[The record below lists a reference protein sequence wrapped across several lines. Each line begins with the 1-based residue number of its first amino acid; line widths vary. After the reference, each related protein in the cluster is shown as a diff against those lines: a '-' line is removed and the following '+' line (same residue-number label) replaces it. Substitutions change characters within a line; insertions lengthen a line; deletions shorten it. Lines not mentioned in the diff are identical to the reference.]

1 MTMIEEYLK
10 KASGKFLKAD
20 DVKDGDTLSIDKLHE
35 DSETWDTAYIIVE
48 GIFSQSG
55 EERTARL
62 AVQNVERVIAV
73 LGKDETRWIGNN
85 LEVIGTANY
94 KGLGQKG
101 ILWRGQK
108 KVIQA
113 PIATTTAP
121 VTPTPLTEAPN
132 LVDLTHQETIQWI
145 KTYNVFSGMEIPE
158 IIWKAIPEDVKA
170 ELAMR
175 KLVARKD
182 GKPWLHQDV
191 EKL

>member
-10 KASGKFLKAD
+10 NAGGKFLKAD
-20 DVKDGDTLSIDKLHE
+20 NVTDGDTLSIDKLHE
-35 DSETWDTAYIIVE
+35 DSETWDSAYIIVE

-62 AVQNVERVIAV
+62 GVQNVERVIAV
-73 LGKDETRWIGNN
+73 LGTDETKWIGNN
-85 LEVIGTANY
+85 LEVISTAIY

-108 KVIQA
+108 KIIQA
-113 PIATTTAP
+113 PVTAPAIP
-121 VTPTPLTEAPN
+121 VTPTLPTEVPN
-132 LVDLTHQETIQWI
+132 LVDLTHQETIEWI

-158 IIWKAIPEDVKA
+158 IIWNAIPEDVKA

-182 GKPWLHQDV
+182 GKPWLHQDA